1 MRVGIVGYGYW
12 GSKHTR
18 VLCGIPGVQTTVI
31 ESDKDRR
38 RQALEDFPMV
48 SVSPTLEDALT
59 KLDAVIV
66 ATPPRTHA
74 PIANI
79 ALRHGVSVMCE
90 KPLATNSTDCE
101 ALIALAEERN
111 VTLMAG
117 HTFEYNPAVWKLREI
132 VRSGILGEVR
142 YVDTA
147 RLNLGL
153 YQSDVNVVWDLAPHD
168 FSILNYIIDDQP
180 ISVSAW
186 GARYLD
192 QPVEAVKQT
201 FEDVAFVRI
210 QYANPA
216 VQAYSH
222 VSWLDPCKVRRVTVV
237 GSQKMVVYNDMAAG
251 EWIKIYDTGVD
262 QTLSILD
269 AYPSSLAYR
278 NGAVDI
284 PRIDFNEPLGIEDRH
299 FIECVRSGEKPQ
311 SDGQS
316 GLRVVQM
323 LEATDIALR
332 EHRLVE
338 IAGSGWRVPV
348 GTTR

>member
-18 VLCGIPGVQTTVI
+18 VLCGIPGVTTTVI
-31 ESDKDRR
+31 ESNDER
-38 RQALEDFPMV
+38 RQQAFADFPMV
-48 SVSPTLEDALT
+48 RVSSSLEAALGSIDAI
-59 KLDAVIV
+59 IV

-74 PIANI
+74 PIAKI
-79 ALRHGVSVMCE
+79 ALRHGVAVLCE
-90 KPLATNSTDCE
+90 KPLATTSEDCRS
-101 ALIALAEERN
+101 LIALAEEQH
-111 VTLMAG
+111 VVLMAG

-132 VRSGILGEVR
+132 VRSGILGDVR

-168 FSILNYIIDDQP
+168 FSILNYILDSEP
-180 ISVSAW
+180 IAVSAW
-186 GARYLD
+186 GARYLN
-192 QPVEAVKQT
+192 QP

-216 VQAYSH
+216 IETYSH

-237 GSQKMVVYNDMAAG
+237 GSEKMVVYNDMATG

-269 AYPSSLAYR
+269 ACPTTLAYR

-284 PRIDFNEPLGIEDRH
+284 PTIDFGEPLGIEDRH
-299 FIECVRSGEKPQ
+299 FLDCVASGDKPQ
-311 SDGQS
+311 SDGHS

-323 LEATDIALR
+323 LEATDTALR
-332 EHRLVE
+332 ENRLVE
-338 IAGSGWRVPV
+338 IPRWESRVPV
-348 GTTR
+348 GIGQ

>member
-18 VLCGIPGVQTTVI
+18 VLCAIPGVTTTVI
-31 ESDKDRR
+31 ESNDERR
-38 RQALEDFPMV
+38 HQAGIDFPSVRV
-48 SVSPTLEDALT
+48 SASLEGALGS
-59 KLDAVIV
+59 LDAIIV
-66 ATPPRTHA
+66 ATPPRSHA
-74 PIANI
+74 PIAKV
-79 ALRHGVSVMCE
+79 ALRNGISVLCE
-90 KPLATNSTDCE
+90 KPLATTSEDCMS
-101 ALIALAEERN
+101 LIALAEEHH
-111 VTLMAG
+111 VVLMAG

-132 VRSGILGEVR
+132 VRSGVLGEVR

-168 FSILNYIIDDQP
+168 FSILNFILDSEP

-186 GARYLD
+186 GARYLS
-192 QPVEAVKQT
+192 QP

-210 QYANPA
+210 QYANPT

-237 GSQKMVVYNDMAAG
+237 GSEKMVVYNDMAAG

-262 QTLSILD
+262 QTLSLLD
-269 AYPSSLAYR
+269 ACPTSLAYR

-284 PRIDFNEPLGIEDRH
+284 PFVDFSEPLGIEDRH
-299 FIECVRSGEKPQ
+299 FIACVATGETPQ
-311 SDGQS
+311 SDGYS

-323 LEATDIALR
+323 LEATDTALR
-332 EHRLVE
+332 ENRIVD
-338 IAGSGWRVPV
+338 IASAEFRVPV
-348 GTTR
+348 GIGQ